1 MCIFKP
7 ILILYLCV
15 DNELFLKKISF
26 FFQNFNSLWSTIIQ
40 SSLKKNISKK
50 SLKPQAY
57 DDIHASDE
65 FM

>member
-15 DNELFLKKISF
+15 DDELFFRILTLF
-26 FFQNFNSLWSTIIQ
+26 VWSTIIQ

-50 SLKPQAY
+50 SLKPQEY
-57 DDIHASDE
+57 DDIHGSDE